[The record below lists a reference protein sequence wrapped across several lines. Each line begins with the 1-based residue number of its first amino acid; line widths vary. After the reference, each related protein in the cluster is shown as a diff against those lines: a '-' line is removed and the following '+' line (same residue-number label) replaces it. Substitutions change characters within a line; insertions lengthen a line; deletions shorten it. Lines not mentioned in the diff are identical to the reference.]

1 MPSSSE
7 TLATVSS
14 DGWRS
19 HTLPGLMGG
28 LGPLLTRREGDGW
41 AYALHLN
48 EGHLN
53 QAGIVHGGTVSALL
67 DHALSTIAWQT
78 SERTPCVTV
87 QLNISFLGASRPGQ
101 LLVARGR
108 VTHQTGSLLFME
120 GTLHADN
127 AHVASAQAVMKRLSS
142 LPSH

>member
-48 EGHLN
+48 
-53 QAGIVHGGTVSALL
+53 
-67 DHALSTIAWQT
+67 HALSTIAWQA

-127 AHVASAQAVMKRLSS
+127 AHVASAQAVMKRLSG